1 MAFTA
6 QITEN
11 DQNRR
16 LDRIVRKALPQLP
29 LSAIHKM
36 FRKGQVYI
44 DGKPVPASFK
54 PQAGSI
60 LEIPELFPETPLG
73 TPITGSKVSKAPP
86 LRLQNTDTGPSFR
99 ILFENEAL
107 LFINK
112 EAGIPVH
119 GKDSLALAVQTY
131 LGPKLAPSLSF
142 KPGPLHRL
150 DQGTSG
156 IITFSKN
163 LIGAQRFSTAL
174 REHGLEKWYVAL
186 LQGCMTEPAKWSDTL
201 LRDQDRRMSDLV
213 NETDGG
219 KHAVTRVYPLFHTA
233 LTHNPATLVFI
244 KLETGRTHQIRV
256 QAAHHGYPLLGDI
269 KYGAKKQ
276 AQPWVLHAYTLAGL
290 GQLDLGLPDSIQAPL
305 PDVQVEY
312 LERLFTEIKQRL
324 FIQRLRDT
332 PPITDLLGAII
343 K

>member
-54 PQAGSI
+54 PQLGSI
-60 LEIPELFPETPLG
+60 LEIPELVAETPQKI
-73 TPITGSKVSKAPP
+73 PITRGKVSKAPP
-86 LRLQNTDTGPSFR
+86 VRLQSTDKGPSFQ

-131 LGPKLAPSLSF
+131 LGPKLSPSLSF
-142 KPGPLHRL
+142 RPGPLHRL

-163 LIGAQRFSTAL
+163 LMGAQCFSIAL
-174 REHGLEKWYVAL
+174 REHRLEKWYVAL
-186 LQGCMTEPAKWSDTL
+186 LQGCMTEPAQWTDTL
-201 LRDQDRRMSDLV
+201 IRDQNRRMSNLV
-213 NETDGG
+213 SETDAG
-219 KHAVTRVYPLFHTA
+219 KQAITRVYPLFHTA
-233 LTHNPATLVFI
+233 HTHNPATLVFI

-276 AQPWVLHAYTLAGL
+276 ARPWVLHAYTLAGL
-290 GQLDLGLPDSIQAPL
+290 GRLDLGLPDSIQAPL
-305 PDVQVEY
+305 PDVQVIY
-312 LERLFTEIKQRL
+312 LKTLFTEIKQRL
-324 FIQRLRDT
+324 FIQRLQET
-332 PPITDLLGAII
+332 TPITDLLGAII